1 MRKLLWR
8 DRIGD
13 HALLAIGLLVGVAVA
28 ALLGF
33 AVLVA
38 KRVDADSTQRE
49 LDLGRGGLVTLKVK
63 IRHDLSTF
71 AHWDEAV
78 ERTTRTLDQNWIHR
92 NFGVRLHAT
101 SGYDRSFILS
111 PAGKPVYAAVNG
123 SLVVDNYYDRVR
135 ATIEP
140 FVEQVRLSYAKE
152 AAAYASW
159 KEAGELESPP
169 EPKFVAAF
177 RRIEGRPALIGVIT
191 IVPNISRKTMLAEK
205 SSVAVAVAFL
215 DSPLLHEFA
224 SSLAIDGVSLHQ
236 LPVVPGQ
243 AMKEGNVFLDLP
255 LGADEEPA
263 SLTWTPR
270 RPGEA
275 MLMRLM
281 PGLFAIA
288 ALIGFVTLLVLYV
301 IRRTTERLTQS
312 ERRATELAYRDVL
325 TGLANRVQ
333 LLDSLSGQL
342 AEARSDNRLALF
354 LIDIDGFKDIND
366 TLGHP
371 VGDEVL
377 FAVGERLSALVAE
390 SGVAVRYGGDEFA
403 LLVPVGEGNKDV
415 ETIIRRVTDALR
427 SPVFAGGQH
436 LTVGATI
443 GVAVAPEDAHESEQ
457 FIRRADIA
465 LYRAKADGRGS
476 YRLFEASFEETLQKR
491 SQIERELSHAIGAE
505 QLAVKFQPLYAADGE
520 RMVGIEALVRWNHPE
535 RGVIPPSEFIPVA
548 EQSGLIAKID
558 DWVLRRACEHAVQWP
573 SLCLAVN
580 LSPSNFRTPN
590 VAERLNRVLVDTGFD
605 PRRLEIEITETMLLG
620 ANSDILGEL
629 SEMRRLGIRIAL
641 DDFGTGYSSLGY
653 LRRFPVDKIKIDKSF
668 VQNLGI
674 TEDAAAIVECVA
686 RLGRA
691 LGLAVTAEGVETAE
705 QHRFVRAVGCH
716 QVQGYLFSPP
726 VDPVKIEEM
735 MQRETGVPQQQK
747 PRLLTA

>member
-1 MRKLLWR
+1 MRKFLWR

-38 KRVDADSTQRE
+38 KRVDADSKQRE
-49 LDLGRGGLVTLKVK
+49 LELGRSGLVMLKVK

-71 AHWDEAV
+71 AHWDDAV
-78 ERTTRTLDQNWIHR
+78 DHTARASDKNWIHR
-92 NFGVRLHAT
+92 NFGARLNVT
-101 SGYDRSFILS
+101 SGYDRAFILS
-111 PAGKPVYAAVNG
+111 PSGMPVYASVNG
-123 SLVVDNYYDRVR
+123 SLVLENYYERMRDTV
-135 ATIEP
+135 EP
-140 FVEQVRLSYAKE
+140 FVEQVRLAYAKE
-152 AAAYASW
+152 AAANAYLR
-159 KEAGELESPP
+159 EIGEMEPPP

-177 RRIEGRPALIGVIT
+177 RRIEGRPALLGVTT
-191 IVPNISRKTMLAEK
+191 IVPSMNRVTSHADKP
-205 SSVAVAVAFL
+205 SVAIAVAFL
-215 DSPLLHEFA
+215 DAAMLSEFGA
-224 SSLAIDGVSLHQ
+224 SLAIDDVTLHQ
-236 LPVVPGQ
+236 KGEHAWTPR
-243 AMKEGNVFLDLP
+243 EGNAFLDVP
-255 LGADEEPA
+255 LALDDEPA
-263 SLTWTPR
+263 SLMWEPR
-270 RPGEA
+270 RPGDA
-275 MLMRLM
+275 MLTRLM

-288 ALIGFVTLLVLYV
+288 GLIGFVTLLVLFV
-301 IRRTTERLTQS
+301 IRRTTERLTHS
-312 ERRATELAYRDVL
+312 ERRATELAYRDTL

-333 LLDSLSGQL
+333 LLDTLGEQI
-342 AEARSDNRLALF
+342 AEARADNRLALF

-377 FAVGERLSALVAE
+377 FAVGERLSAMAAE
-390 SGVAVRYGGDEFA
+390 DGVAVRYGGDEFA
-403 LLVPVGEGNKDV
+403 LLIPVGEGNHDID
-415 ETIIRRVTDALR
+415 TTIRRITDVMRAPVT
-427 SPVFAGGQH
+427 AGGQH

-476 YRLFEASFEETLQKR
+476 YRQFEPAFEEVLQKR
-491 SQIERELSHAIGAE
+491 SQIERELSLAIGAE
-505 QLAVKFQPLYAADGE
+505 ELAVKFQPQYAADGE
-520 RMVGIEALVRWNHPE
+520 RIVGLEALVRWNHPE

-548 EQSGLIAKID
+548 EQSGLIAKVD
-558 DWVLRRACEHAVQWP
+558 DWVLRRACEYAVQWP
-573 SLCLAVN
+573 GLSLAVN
-580 LSPSNFRTPN
+580 LSPSNFRQPN

-605 PRRLEIEITETMLLG
+605 PRRLEIEITESMLLG

-653 LRRFPVDKIKIDKSF
+653 LRSFPVDKIKIDKSF

-691 LGLAVTAEGVETAE
+691 LGLAVTAEGVETGE

-726 VDPVKIEEM
+726 VDPVKINELMRKESAPALPA
-735 MQRETGVPQQQK
+735 RPK
-747 PRLLTA
+747 LLTA